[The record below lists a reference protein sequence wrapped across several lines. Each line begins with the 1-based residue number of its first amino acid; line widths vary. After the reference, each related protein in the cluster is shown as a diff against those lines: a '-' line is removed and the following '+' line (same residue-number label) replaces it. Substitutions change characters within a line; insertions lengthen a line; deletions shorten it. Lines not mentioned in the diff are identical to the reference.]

1 MTTTIHGWPVLDST
15 NDPRCGYYRIPGTK
29 RSMYARREVARY
41 IVAFI
46 KEYHETISPID
57 VGTFD
62 DWSWSPLRTGRASSS
77 ISDHCAAMAWDLN
90 ATKEGS
96 QGSGSLTFW
105 RNPIKRVKLAR
116 LRRKFKLLEWG
127 GDYKRFRDPM
137 HWTPKYG
144 VTLADIA
151 SETARLR
158 LPAVRDARTGR

>member
-1 MTTTIHGWPVLDST
+1 
-15 NDPRCGYYRIPGTK
+15 
-29 RSMYARREVARY
+29 
-41 IVAFI
+41 
-46 KEYHETISPID
+46 
-57 VGTFD
+57 
-62 DWSWSPLRTGRASSS
+62 
-77 ISDHCAAMAWDLN
+77 MAWDLN

-105 RNPIKRVKLAR
+105 RNPIKRVKIAR

-158 LPAVRDARTGR
+158 LPTVRDARTGR